1 MSGYNLF
8 ELKQANT
15 TFVCQ
20 MNVGHIVIFLLTAK
34 ITKLLH

>member
-1 MSGYNLF
+1 MSGYSLF

-20 MNVGHIVIFLLTAK
+20 MNVGHIVIFF
-34 ITKLLH
+34 INS

>member
-1 MSGYNLF
+1 MSGYSLF

-20 MNVGHIVIFLLTAK
+20 MHVRHIVFFLLTAK